1 MLGGALRIWYADH
14 LLVPS
19 NPAARKGD
27 VTVSSLSALPPQ
39 LSVVIPAFN
48 EARRLP
54 ATLDRIRTFLL
65 ARGMSAE
72 ILVVADGSTDGTAA
86 LVDALAGS
94 PGGVPLRALAN
105 PINRGKGYAVAQGV
119 FHARGERI
127 LMTDADLST
136 PIQEL
141 DSLASWL
148 DRGWKIAIGS
158 RVLPGPREVR
168 RSGRR
173 VLVTR
178 VFNWLVSHIVLSGF
192 SDTQCGFKLF
202 ENETARTIFSRL
214 TIKRFAFD
222 VEVLAIAKILDQ
234 AVAEVPVAWYED
246 PDSRVHMLRDSLG
259 MIRDLFR
266 IRAQLRSKAYLADS
280 DRWKQNVTRR

>member
-1 MLGGALRIWYADH
+1 MC
-14 LLVPS
+14 
-19 NPAARKGD
+19 
-27 VTVSSLSALPPQ
+27 SLSAPPPH

-54 ATLDRIRTFLL
+54 ATLERIQTFLL
-65 ARGMSAE
+65 ARRMSAE

-86 LVDALAGS
+86 VVDAMAGL
-94 PGGVPLRALAN
+94 PGGVPLRVLAN
-105 PINRGKGYAVAQGV
+105 PVNRGKGYAVTQGV

-127 LMTDADLST
+127 LMSDADLST

-141 DSLASWL
+141 ERLASWL

-173 VLVTR
+173 ALIAQ
-178 VFNWLVSHIVLSGF
+178 VFNWLASRIALSGF

-202 ENETARTIFSRL
+202 ESEAARTIFSRL
-214 TIKRFAFD
+214 TIDRFAFD
-222 VEVLAIAKILDQ
+222 VEVLAIAKILEYP
-234 AVAEVPVAWYED
+234 VAEVPVAWYED

-259 MIRDLFR
+259 MVRDLFR
-266 IRAQLRSKAYLADS
+266 IRAQLRSKAYLAES
-280 DRWKQNVTRR
+280 GKRKHNVSCR